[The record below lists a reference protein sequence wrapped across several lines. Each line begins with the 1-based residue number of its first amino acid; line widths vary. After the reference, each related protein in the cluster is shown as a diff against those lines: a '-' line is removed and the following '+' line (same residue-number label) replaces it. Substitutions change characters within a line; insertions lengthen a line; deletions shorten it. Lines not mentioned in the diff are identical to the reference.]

1 MSTSNLRDRDFGATL
16 GTRLGWSV
24 ISPAAIIVL
33 VFFVTPILYFLKFS
47 LETPSQTQ
55 ISTPTLTFE
64 NFQEFFAS
72 AYYVHTLIRTIIIAV
87 CSTLF
92 ALILAL
98 PVANLITRSGPRVKS
113 LLIIATVFPL
123 LVGNVV
129 RSIGWV
135 ALLGY
140 DGVVNNVLLDLGF
153 ISEPLSLLH
162 TPVTVGIAIS
172 SVVLPIMVLTLQ
184 ASMESIAP
192 SSEQAA
198 LSLGARPARVFRQIT
213 FPQMMPGVVAGT
225 SLVFVLCINSYA
237 TPLLVGGSQVPMLA
251 PAIYSA
257 ITTTN
262 NWPFGAAM
270 ATILLVVCLTVVMLY
285 GRLVGRAFDAWRKET
300 R

>member
-1 MSTSNLRDRDFGATL
+1 MKKQDVGATMER
-16 GTRLGWSV
+16 RLGWAI

-33 VFFVTPILYFLKFS
+33 VFFVAPVLYFLRFGF
-47 LETPSQTQ
+47 ETPSQTQ
-55 ISTPTLTFE
+55 IAVPGFTLDNFGDFFEST
-64 NFQEFFAS
+64 
-72 AYYVHTLIRTIIIAV
+72 YYVDTLIRTIIIAA
-87 CSTLF
+87 CSTVLC
-92 ALILAL
+92 LILAL
-98 PVANLITRSGPRVKS
+98 PVANLITRSGRKTKA

-140 DGVVNNVLLDLGF
+140 DGAVNSVFVGLG
-153 ISEPLSLLH
+153 IVDEPLELLH
-162 TPVTVGIAIS
+162 SPVTVGLAIS

-184 ASMESIAP
+184 ASMESISPAT
-192 SSEQAA
+192 EQAA
-198 LSLGARPARVFRQIT
+198 LSLGARPMQVFRQIT
-213 FPQMMPGVVAGT
+213 FPQMMPGVIAGT
-225 SLVFVLCINSYA
+225 SLVFVLCMNSYA

-270 ATILLVVCLTVVMLY
+270 AAILLVVCLTVIVLY
-285 GRLVGRAFDAWRKET
+285 GRLLSRIFESWRKES